1 MPLFFHYTCCCPSLG
16 PYRLSPLLLW
26 GPFSWS
32 LHFQLHFLLCIC
44 VFSCSVVSDS
54 LQPHVLWPARL
65 LCPWDSPG
73 KNTGVGCHFL
83 LQGIF
88 WTQGSNPCFLHLQAG
103 FFTTEPLGKP
113 HTVYQDSFL
122 LNVLH
127 WIPAVYGSLSL
138 NVSVWS
144 THFLSSDTN
153 FISCLF
159 LVSTLHLNYTQLLS
173 CLLALILLA
182 FDPLFLGT
190 SLLPCLPT
198 KLLFL
203 PTDSES

>member
-1 MPLFFHYTCCCPSLG
+1 MPLFFHYTYCCPSLG
-16 PYRLSPLLLW
+16 PYHLSPLLLW

-65 LCPWDSPG
+65 LCPRDSPG

-103 FFTTEPLGKP
+103 FLPLS
-113 HTVYQDSFL
+113 HL
-122 LNVLH
+122 
-127 WIPAVYGSLSL
+127 GSLIQSIRTL
-138 NVSVWS
+138 SYLKSFTGSPLSMGVWVRMS
-144 THFLSSDTN
+144 QYGLH
-153 FISCLF
+153 IS
-159 LVSTLHLNYTQLLS
+159 
-173 CLLALILLA
+173 
-182 FDPLFLGT
+182 
-190 SLLPCLPT
+190 
-198 KLLFL
+198 
-203 PTDSES
+203 

>member
-1 MPLFFHYTCCCPSLG
+1 MV
-16 PYRLSPLLLW
+16 SPLPVAFPLVYLCVQLLSRVRLFATPCIVACQAPLSKGFSRQEYW
-26 GPFSWS
+26 SGLPF
-32 LHFQLHFLLCIC
+32 
-44 VFSCSVVSDS
+44 
-54 LQPHVLWPARL
+54 P
-65 LCPWDSPG
+65 SPG
-73 KNTGVGCHFL
+73 DL
-83 LQGIF
+83 LDPGIQPMF
-88 WTQGSNPCFLHLQAG
+88 PAFAG
-103 FFTTEPLGKP
+103 RFFTTEPLGKP

-122 LNVLH
+122 LKVFH
-127 WIPAVYGSLSL
+127 WLPAVYGSLSS
-138 NVSVWS
+138 NVSIWS
-144 THFLSSDTN
+144 THFLSSDTS

-182 FDPLFLGT
+182 FDPLFLGM

>member
-1 MPLFFHYTCCCPSLG
+1 MCSVAQSCPTLCNPMYCGLPGSSVPGILQARILEWVAISFSRGSSG
-16 PYRLSPLLLW
+16 PRDPTHVS
-26 GPFSWS
+26 
-32 LHFQLHFLLCIC
+32 CIC
-44 VFSCSVVSDS
+44 RQV
-54 LQPHVLWPARL
+54 
-65 LCPWDSPG
+65 
-73 KNTGVGCHFL
+73 
-83 LQGIF
+83 
-88 WTQGSNPCFLHLQAG
+88 

-182 FDPLFLGT
+182 FDPLFLGM